1 MTTQAERARQG
12 VLADLAA
19 AIERAAAD
27 LALAEEPAGFAAA
40 LEAGAAPEADPPPAE
55 SPARG

>member
-1 MTTQAERARQG
+1 LTTQAERARQG

-27 LALAEEPAGFAAA
+27 LALAEEPAGFPAA
-40 LEAGAAPEADPPPAE
+40 LEAGAASEPDPPPAE

>member
-1 MTTQAERARQG
+1 LTTQAERARQG
-12 VLADLAA
+12 VLAHLAA

-27 LALAEEPAGFAAA
+27 LALAEEPASFPAV
-40 LEAGAAPEADPPPAE
+40 LEAGAAPEPDPPPAE

>member
-1 MTTQAERARQG
+1 LTTRAERARQG

-19 AIERAAAD
+19 VIEQAAAD
-27 LALAEEPAGFAAA
+27 LALAEEPAGFPAA
-40 LEAGAAPEADPPPAE
+40 LEAGAAPEPDPPPAE